1 METTYLTITGHH
13 MTVFRSMEGEEA
25 SGGSRVCFTR
35 LPRARVPQIVPPA
48 GKIVDFTAY
57 LDRTDTEEE
66 TAAPEAVREAGPV
79 LSRRERWGLILDLL
93 ATAAIIGM
101 TAGAAIGFLGWIG

>member
-1 METTYLTITGHH
+1 METTYLTITGRH
-13 MTVFRSMEGEEA
+13 MTVFHSMEGEEA
-25 SGGSRVCFTR
+25 SGGSLVCFTK
-35 LPRARVPQIVPPA
+35 LPRAQVSQTVPPA

-57 LDRTDTEEE
+57 LDRADAGEGA
-66 TAAPEAVREAGPV
+66 AAPEAVREAEPV

-93 ATAAIIGM
+93 ATAAIVGM